1 MDDAAPSYSSPLV
14 FQTRLRWRVLGIVG
28 ALPLIVLVVL
38 DIAEKGIWRAT
49 TSVNLVMA
57 IFFVALTSA
66 QWLRSSLHLTEE
78 GVLLKRPLRRDQ
90 TIRYDEVEKIHVTL
104 SGSGVWLFAEGD
116 HDPTV
121 AFDRSLFENETAFLA
136 ALARRVPDSAEVV
149 DPKGRLDEACAAA
162 R

>member
-1 MDDAAPSYSSPLV
+1 MDDTASSSSPLV
-14 FQTRLRWRVLGIVG
+14 FPTRLRWRVLGIVG
-28 ALPLIVLVVL
+28 ALPLIVFVVL
-38 DIAEKGIWRAT
+38 DVAEKGIWRAM

-57 IFFVALTSA
+57 ILFIALTSA

-78 GVLLKRPLRRDQ
+78 AVLLKRPLRRDQ

-104 SGSGVWLFAEGD
+104 SGSAVWLFADGD

-136 ALARRVPDSAEVV
+136 ALARRIPDSTEVV
-149 DPKGRLDEACAAA
+149 DPKGRLEEARAAA

>member
-1 MDDAAPSYSSPLV
+1 
-14 FQTRLRWRVLGIVG
+14 
-28 ALPLIVLVVL
+28 
-38 DIAEKGIWRAT
+38 
-49 TSVNLVMA
+49 MA